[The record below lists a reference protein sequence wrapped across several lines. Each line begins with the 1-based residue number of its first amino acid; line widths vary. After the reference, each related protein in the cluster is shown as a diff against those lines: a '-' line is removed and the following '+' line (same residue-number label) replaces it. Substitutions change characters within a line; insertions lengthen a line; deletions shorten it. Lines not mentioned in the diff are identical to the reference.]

1 MVFLIS
7 ESTRNLCY
15 TDVEAEISKPRS
27 DERKPICVAVQE
39 QEFIMMEYYGQIWS
53 VKIAIPQYDTPIEE
67 KVFHSLQHMLTVS

>member
-1 MVFLIS
+1 MVPDQSHIGVIVGILIYFFNGFFLIS

-39 QEFIMMEYYGQIWS
+39 
-53 VKIAIPQYDTPIEE
+53 
-67 KVFHSLQHMLTVS
+67 